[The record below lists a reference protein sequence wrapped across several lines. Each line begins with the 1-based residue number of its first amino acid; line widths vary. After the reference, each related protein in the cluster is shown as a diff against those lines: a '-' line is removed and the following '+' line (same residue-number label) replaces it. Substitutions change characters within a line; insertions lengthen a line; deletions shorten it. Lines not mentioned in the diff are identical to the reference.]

1 MFINES
7 GCDELEERC
16 AHEII
21 ILGMFG
27 FFAQVSPST
36 YRTYSYVGEIDNER
50 QSSVLITQEGNNRKV
65 DRDKEV
71 DEYDTSGYS
80 ENI

>member
-7 GCDELEERC
+7 ECDELEERS
-16 AHEII
+16 AHEIT

-36 YRTYSYVGEIDNER
+36 YRTHTYVGEIDNER
-50 QSSVLITQEGNNRKV
+50 
-65 DRDKEV
+65 
-71 DEYDTSGYS
+71 
-80 ENI
+80 

>member
-50 QSSVLITQEGNNRKV
+50 
-65 DRDKEV
+65 
-71 DEYDTSGYS
+71 
-80 ENI
+80 